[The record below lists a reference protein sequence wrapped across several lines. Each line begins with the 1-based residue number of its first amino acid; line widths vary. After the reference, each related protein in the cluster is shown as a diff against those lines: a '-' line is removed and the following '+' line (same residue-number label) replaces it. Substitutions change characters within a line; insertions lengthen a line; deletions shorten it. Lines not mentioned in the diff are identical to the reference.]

1 MVEWANRFSTNSRC
15 SINAAWVSEWTNIL
29 KYNNSLEPKPER
41 TQLEQWWGEMDD
53 EAGHAV
59 TITEIPLVPAISRG
73 FPTTAASADFLGCN
87 MSDTGSWGCLGGWR
101 WASRPS
107 FYPFSQG
114 AASPGPHLELAFLS
128 HPRKRGTSI
137 SEHIRNNFCIFSVP
151 GAEMLA
157 RWILSP
163 IPWLFLPRKPQ
174 QLTSPSLWII
184 LQHVCRCVN

>member
-41 TQLEQWWGEMDD
+41 TQLEQWWGGDGWWSWPHSNYHRD
-53 EAGHAV
+53 STCPCH
-59 TITEIPLVPAISRG
+59 

-87 MSDTGSWGCLGGWR
+87 MSDMGSWGCLGGWR

-107 FYPFSQG
+107 FYPLSRG
-114 AASPGPHLELAFLS
+114 AACPGLHLELAFLS
-128 HPRKRGTSI
+128 HPRKWGTSI

-157 RWILSP
+157 HWILSP
-163 IPWLFLPRKPQ
+163 IPWLFPPIKPQ